1 MPSQKLSGSY
11 SNINIRGGF
20 LIPAKQI
27 SVFSYDLPKPQES
40 LSSDSKKVDETIS
53 QYVDYNKTQPAVK
66 FDDKFATKTPITVG
80 GIAAGYYFSE
90 KIDDS
95 KEAAGDTEAD
105 KDIPASK
112 LKIVVSSSKD
122 NDENAVKSTGSDND
136 NGATVDNQTKKED
149 SMKHEV
155 EDELKKLLS

>member
-1 MPSQKLSGSY
+1 MASRKEL
-11 SNINIRGGF
+11 F
-20 LIPAKQI
+20 
-27 SVFSYDLPKPQES
+27 
-40 LSSDSKKVDETIS
+40 TI
-53 QYVDYNKTQPAVK
+53 A
-66 FDDKFATKTPITVG
+66 AITVG

-90 KIDDS
+90 KIEDS
-95 KEAAGDTEAD
+95 KEAAGEIVGDTEAD

-122 NDENAVKSTGSDND
+122 SDENAVKSTGSDND
-136 NGATVDNQTKKED
+136 NGATADNQTKKED